1 MSRGCTEQLVN
12 HVLGARWDAFPDSA
26 RAATRTFILDSIGV
40 GISGSRVATATMVK
54 TAARGWGEGSDA
66 RIWNTGEAVPATTAA
81 LVNGFQIHNQEWD
94 CVHERAVVHPMAV
107 ILAALIAFAERSGR
121 RKQAI
126 DGKTLMLATAIAVDV
141 ATTLGMCAVQP
152 MRFFRPAMCGAFGA
166 AAGIAVLRGSN
177 AAELRNAFGLT
188 LAQLSGTMQA
198 HVEGTPALPFQIG
211 VNARNAIVASDCAN
225 AGLRGPQQAIEGRFG
240 YLALIE
246 GRARTS
252 DAFAELGCVWQIERV
267 SHKPFPTGRAAHGAL
282 DMLAALAAEH
292 AFAPEAIE
300 SIRLSAPPL
309 VQRLVGRPWRADMD
323 VAYARLCLPY
333 LVATQLVSG
342 MVTVDDFEPRS
353 LTDPR
358 REALAA
364 RVSWGPNACLD
375 PNALVPQSLSVRLA
389 DGRVF
394 ATEREAV
401 LGAPGNPLTRAQ
413 QLAKFRAACD
423 AAAYPLDEPRCE
435 QLIYAIDTLET
446 LDDVRRLVDLTL
458 GPEPQ

>member
-177 AAELRNAFGLT
+177 AAELRNAS
-188 LAQLSGTMQA
+188 LAPCRRTSRVRPRCRSRSASTHAMPSSPVTA
-198 HVEGTPALPFQIG
+198 PMRVCA
-211 VNARNAIVASDCAN
+211 ARNRRSKAASVT
-225 AGLRGPQQAIEGRFG
+225 LR
-240 YLALIE
+240 
-246 GRARTS
+246 
-252 DAFAELGCVWQIERV
+252 
-267 SHKPFPTGRAAHGAL
+267 
-282 DMLAALAAEH
+282 
-292 AFAPEAIE
+292 
-300 SIRLSAPPL
+300 
-309 VQRLVGRPWRADMD
+309 
-323 VAYARLCLPY
+323 
-333 LVATQLVSG
+333 
-342 MVTVDDFEPRS
+342 
-353 LTDPR
+353 
-358 REALAA
+358 
-364 RVSWGPNACLD
+364 
-375 PNALVPQSLSVRLA
+375 
-389 DGRVF
+389 
-394 ATEREAV
+394 
-401 LGAPGNPLTRAQ
+401 
-413 QLAKFRAACD
+413 
-423 AAAYPLDEPRCE
+423 
-435 QLIYAIDTLET
+435 
-446 LDDVRRLVDLTL
+446 
-458 GPEPQ
+458 